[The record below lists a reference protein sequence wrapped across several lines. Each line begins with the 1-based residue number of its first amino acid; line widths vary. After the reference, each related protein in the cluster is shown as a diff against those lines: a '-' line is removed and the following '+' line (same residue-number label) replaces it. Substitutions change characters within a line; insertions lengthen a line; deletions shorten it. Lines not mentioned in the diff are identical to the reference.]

1 MYDIIKSNYYKNK
14 YLLLKK
20 GGSLKFRETKNEELS
35 ELKIQL
41 EELSELKIQL
51 QVKYKHKLDLDKE
64 LSQYKDFKRKQSEPK
79 YKIYLDIYDR
89 RTNNN
94 REIGTLQKEI
104 GKKKREI
111 NTLQTEIGKKKRE
124 LTKSKFTESERIE
137 SECMES
143 KITESEFKESK
154 ITENECME
162 SKRIESERIESK
174 ITESKITES
183 EFKESEFKES
193 EFKESKRIESKIKKT
208 NSVNLLGLG
217 YTLQKHHLLIFTKE
231 SSDILVINN
240 LYNTTVE
247 LLKEYLENIF
257 KDEEIIEINNYTTDN
272 NYIINADEKI
282 LEQIKIEIFF
292 YNILLGNNIYISEK
306 KNMIIVLNLPK
317 TFIYVLQIYLNS
329 KLQKHYDIEHDII
342 KSCFFIYDIIN
353 NYNNYQIFFTS
364 SGMIDTNV
372 LGRIFYDFQKEYSEN
387 YKNIKLQNDVAK
399 YYSEE
404 LISIKSSEYDD
415 LKERACDDSKLET
428 TELISIKSS
437 EYDDLKERACDDSK
451 LETTELIPIKSSEY
465 DDLKER
471 ACDDSILETTE
482 LKNTHMKYTE
492 QNFVSNRLY
501 DEKDKISEL
510 KTNKSNDI
518 NILYQN
524 IGIDSIIPLYP
535 KHGVDK
541 KYQNLNNTC
550 SEDISE
556 KIKNH
561 LFNLLNR
568 GIKYEVDFIIFTEFC
583 VGKNLDDKF
592 NYDNIL
598 YLDSLLK
605 DINTNKNIKYK
616 CYLYTYKRKNNI
628 YVNDNY
634 KSFGIIYNNEKWEL
648 DLKISLQ
655 KNLLGC
661 LKYNN
666 DEINNIDEYI
676 DIIISQPK
684 IFNNICFINHEIFN
698 VDTNDKFM
706 ISDCISQYCQI
717 GSFKNINDDKIITL
731 ANVHYLNYTGEK
743 IYNTDSITMVNDKTF
758 ANLDNPHTITTFK
771 DEQKST
777 KFVSDI
783 VITDIHTDSVS
794 SLTKFNGGSVEKADI
809 YKKSNSGVEYNSSVE
824 KAGNP
829 IKPLSG
835 VKSNSGTEQDNRRIK
850 SFSGV
855 KSVSPTISEVY
866 KQKIN
871 NKIMEL
877 DPDIILGDFNSRNHK
892 NITSSE
898 FNNIYEENIIYIE
911 KSSSLI
917 ELSFSDAA
925 FYKKSV
931 LKPKR
936 NAKIVKN
943 YDFYKENYSFHYAIN
958 FNFTRSR

>member
-1 MYDIIKSNYYKNK
+1 MIQKINMFFSLVQFISIIILMYDMIKFDYYKNK

-20 GGSLKFRETKNEELS
+20 GGSIKSIETKTINEELS
-35 ELKIQL
+35 ELEIQI
-41 EELSELKIQL
+41 K
-51 QVKYKHKLDLDKE
+51 VKCAYRKDLDKQ
-64 LSQYKDFKRKQSEPK
+64 LSTFKNIPKKKSSTEYKNLSD
-79 YKIYLDIYDR
+79 LR
-89 RTNNN
+89 RNNN
-94 REIGTLQKEI
+94 REINTLQEEI

-111 NTLQTEIGKKKRE
+111 ELKK
-124 LTKSKFTESERIE
+124 
-137 SECMES
+137 
-143 KITESEFKESK
+143 
-154 ITENECME
+154 
-162 SKRIESERIESK
+162 SERIESK

-183 EFKESEFKES
+183 KYIETECIESERIES
-193 EFKESKRIESKIKKT
+193 ERIESERIKNERIESERIENEHIESERIKSKRIESKIKKT

-231 SSDILVINN
+231 SSNILVINN

-257 KDEEIIEINNYTTDN
+257 NEEIIEINNYTTDN

-387 YKNIKLQNDVAK
+387 YKNIRLQNDVAK

-404 LISIKSSEYDD
+404 LIPIKSSEYND
-415 LKERACDDSKLET
+415 LKEIAHDYSILET
-428 TELISIKSS
+428 AELIPIKIS
-437 EYDDLKERACDDSK
+437 EYDDSKEMACDDLI
-451 LETTELIPIKSSEY
+451 LETAELIPIKSSEY
-465 DDLKER
+465 DDSKEMAR
-471 ACDDSILETTE
+471 DDLILETTE
-482 LKNTHMKYTE
+482 LKNTHMKYTG
-492 QNFVSNRLY
+492 QNFVTNRLY
-501 DEKDKISEL
+501 DEKDKIIEL

-535 KHGVDK
+535 QHGVDK
-541 KYQNLNNTC
+541 IYKNTNNTC

-568 GIKYEVDFIIFTEFC
+568 GLNHDKDTDFIIFTEFC
-583 VGKNLDDKF
+583 VGKNLDNKY

-605 DINTNKNIKYK
+605 DINTKQNIKYK
-616 CYLYTYKRKNNI
+616 CYLYTYKRKNHI
-628 YVNDNY
+628 YINDSY
-634 KSFGIIYNNEKWEL
+634 KSFGIIYNNDKWEL

-684 IFNNICFINHEIFN
+684 IFNNIFFVNHEIFN
-698 VDTNDKFM
+698 VDTNNKFI

-717 GSFKNINDDKIITL
+717 GSFKNINDNKIITL

-758 ANLDNPHTITTFK
+758 TNLDSSHTITTFK
-771 DEQKST
+771 DEQESSKSVISLT
-777 KFVSDI
+777 DI
-783 VITDIHTDSVS
+783 MITDSPTESIS
-794 SLTKFNGGSVEKADI
+794 SLTKFNGGVKNVVKATKYLSDKKKADNPV
-809 YKKSNSGVEYNSSVE
+809 KYNSDKK
-824 KAGNP
+824 KANSFAKTDDIP
-829 IKPLSG
+829 IKSITPS
-835 VKSNSGTEQDNRRIK
+835 
-850 SFSGV
+850 
-855 KSVSPTISEVY
+855 SPYSPSILDVY

-877 DPDIILGDFNSRNHK
+877 DPDIILGDFNSKNHK
-892 NITSSE
+892 NIISSE
-898 FNNIYEENIIYIE
+898 FNNIYEESSIYI
-911 KSSSLI
+911 K
-917 ELSFSDAA
+917 
-925 FYKKSV
+925 
-931 LKPKR
+931 
-936 NAKIVKN
+936 
-943 YDFYKENYSFHYAIN
+943 
-958 FNFTRSR
+958 